1 MDIKHVLKTNSH
13 TKKLYLFY
21 KDKKD
26 ARMLKERIS
35 YHGSFI
41 DRSKRREKL
50 CIVLAGYKEMLY
62 PAVFGRIISYL
73 PADVDVCVITSGLW
87 SDKINKLCQKQ
98 NWSYLSTKENNV
110 SLVQN
115 VAIHLHP
122 NAKYIY
128 KLDEDMFITEGF
140 FENLFKAYEHTKQS
154 EYCVGF
160 VAPLI
165 PINGYG
171 HMRLLEK
178 TGLKNVYE
186 ERFEKPI
193 YMAGPHRMVENSG
206 EVAKFFWRDGGIFPD
221 IDDLNRTF
229 SSEPL
234 EERPCPIRF
243 SIGAILFER
252 SLWEEMGYF
261 KVPRSGSSL
270 GADEVQ
276 LCSYCIE
283 KSRAMMISENVVVGH
298 FSFGGQFKA
307 MKQYFEKHPEVF
319 EYKFRSSDE

>member
-1 MDIKHVLKTNSH
+1 MSIKQSLKTNPLTRKMYLSY
-13 TKKLYLFY
+13 KK
-21 KDKKD
+21 KKD
-26 ARMLKERIS
+26 NRLLKQRVY

-41 DRSKRREKL
+41 DRSKKLNKL
-50 CIVLAGYKEMLY
+50 CIILAGYKEMLY
-62 PAVFGRIISYL
+62 PIVFGRIIKSL
-73 PADVDVCVITSGLW
+73 PSDIDVCVVTSGLW
-87 SDKINKLCQKQ
+87 SKKINEICQKQ
-98 NWSYLSTKENNV
+98 KWSYLSTKENNV

-115 VAIHLHP
+115 VAIYLHP

-154 EYCVGF
+154 EYSVGF

-186 ERFEKPI
+186 EKFEKPL

-206 EVAKFFWRDGGIFPD
+206 EVAKFFWRDGGVFPN
-221 IDDLNRTF
+221 IDDLNRTL

-261 KVPRSGSSL
+261 KVSRSGNSL

-283 KSRAMMISENVVVGH
+283 KSRAMMVSENVVVGH

-307 MKQYFEKHPEVF
+307 MKQYFEEHPEVF
-319 EYKFRSSDE
+319 ECKSRSNDE